1 MINIL
6 LFQILVSTIY
16 RKILKQKKKK
26 KKKKKKKP
34 APLWS
39 DKFELPNG
47 SYSVLDN
54 QDYF

>member
-1 MINIL
+1 MKNIL

-16 RKILKQKKKK
+16 RKILKRKKKK
-26 KKKKKKKP
+26 KKKKKNP

-39 DKFELPNG
+39 DKSELPNG